1 MLQHYEPC
9 PRTSVNLYITPVVV
23 GKMKL
28 AFFFFSFFCRAFN
41 DSLKLLGLGT
51 RWGPSASCTGFMWSP
66 KVPRWGRTAVHIKL
80 RRAIRLA
87 IRTCR
92 LLFCTEA
99 ELPNLFTCKDAD
111 PETASSALALDE
123 CKLSECLSERAGKA
137 PWYSQ
142 SVEKNL

>member
-1 MLQHYEPC
+1 MTALNYSDWGLDGDH
-9 PRTSVNLYITPVVV
+9 LHH
-23 GKMKL
+23 
-28 AFFFFSFFCRAFN
+28 A
-41 DSLKLLGLGT
+41 LGL
-51 RWGPSASCTGFMWSP
+51 CP